1 MRLPAIAFCSAT
13 GRVFSWAMST
23 TGYAYA
29 RSSNSVM
36 ATTLL
41 KRKWHLIH
49 YRFLVIFLNTN

>member
-1 MRLPAIAFCSAT
+1 MPAAGCAYASCSAT
-13 GRVFSWAMST
+13 GRVFRWAI
-23 TGYAYA
+23 A

-36 ATTLL
+36 ATTLS